1 VRRIVVAFA
10 AFALL
15 AIAAPAGAAVRF
27 NLGSARLNVT
37 EWDSSQHAITTPLD
51 GWWARPPS
59 RFHGRR
65 PVIVLIHGS
74 YPSCT
79 APQGPDGSDLL
90 PCDAGHRVIDNA
102 GGFRYL
108 VDALAKAG
116 YVALSVDGNVAFSQ
130 DNHIRYGDGFE
141 STSSGAFSL
150 RALVVDQVLRRM
162 AAASHGGT
170 FAGRRLVG
178 RVDLAHVGIA
188 GHSRGG
194 EGVIDGAAQGVFSG
208 GPYHLSALLGI
219 APTNFDLVT
228 PPDVPFGMLLG
239 YCDGDVFNLG
249 GLAYYDAATR
259 DPNRVSP
266 AYAQV
271 LLGANH
277 NFFDTAWTFQD
288 EAFATPYCAHRA
300 IGRSRLASSRQ
311 RAAAIRFA
319 RAFFRRHLSHG
330 GLSSVL
336 AASGTAPAS
345 LSRALVTTS
354 FQAGR
359 AQRRAL
365 DVPADTAVNAVGG
378 AVRGTALGVL
388 DLQPPDL
395 SALPST
401 PWSPQRLLART
412 LGANGT
418 LSEALPGT
426 AGDARGFRALA
437 FRAAVDPRVV
447 PARRRRLQV
456 SLVDTAGHRSTV
468 TLASEAA
475 LRTPPASRG
484 GQKAILGSV
493 RIRLT
498 RFKGVDRA
506 HLARIELRAPG
517 SGRLLLADLAFQR

>member
-1 VRRIVVAFA
+1 
-10 AFALL
+10 
-15 AIAAPAGAAVRF
+15 
-27 NLGSARLNVT
+27 
-37 EWDSSQHAITTPLD
+37 
-51 GWWARPPS
+51 
-59 RFHGRR
+59 
-65 PVIVLIHGS
+65 
-74 YPSCT
+74 
-79 APQGPDGSDLL
+79 
-90 PCDAGHRVIDNA
+90 
-102 GGFRYL
+102 
-108 VDALAKAG
+108 
-116 YVALSVDGNVAFSQ
+116 VALSVDGNVAFSL
-130 DNHIRYGDGFE
+130 DNHARYGDGFE

-150 RALVVDQVLRRM
+150 RALVVDQVLRRV

-219 APTNFDLVT
+219 APTNFDLLA
-228 PPDVPFGMLLG
+228 PPDVPFATLLG

-288 EAFATPYCAHRA
+288 EAFGTPYCAHRA
-300 IGRSRLASSRQ
+300 IGRSRLTARRQ

-336 AASGTAPAS
+336 AASGTAPTSIA
-345 LSRALVTTS
+345 RAPVTTS

-359 AQRRAL
+359 TQRRAL
-365 DVPADTAVNAVGG
+365 DVPADASVNAVGG
-378 AVRGTALGVL
+378 AVRGTALGTL
-388 DLQPPDL
+388 DMTPPDL
-395 SALPST
+395 RNLPSR
-401 PWSPQRLLART
+401 PWSPHHLLART
-412 LGANGT
+412 LGANGVV
-418 LSEALPGT
+418 SEALPG
-426 AGDARGFRALA
+426 AAADARSFRTLT
-437 FRAAVDPRVV
+437 FRAAADPRVV
-447 PARRRRLQV
+447 PARRRDLQV
-456 SLVDTAGHRSTV
+456 SLIDAAGHRATV
-468 TLASEAA
+468 SLTSEAA
-475 LRTPPASRG
+475 LRTPPASHG
-484 GQKAILGSV
+484 GQKAILGTV
-493 RIRLT
+493 RIALT
-498 RFKGVDRA
+498 RFRGVDRG
-506 HLARIELRAPG
+506 HVARIELRAPG